1 MPFLEW
7 LEAIGADANPGKA
20 GFQAQGAYLLA
31 CVLGPMLFGTAAA
44 LLLTGIERLFGIKL
58 SSRGGH

>member
-7 LEAIGADANPGKA
+7 LEAIGRDADPSKP
-20 GFQAQGAYLLA
+20 GFQAQGIYLLV
-31 CVLGPMLFGTAAA
+31 CVLGPMLFGALAA
-44 LLLTGIERLFGIKL
+44 LLLTGIERLFGIRL

>member
-1 MPFLEW
+1 MQFLEW
-7 LEAIGADANPGKA
+7 LAAIAKDADPSKE

-31 CVLGPMLFGTAAA
+31 CVLGPMLFGGLAAGV
-44 LLLTGIERLFGIKL
+44 LTGIERLFGIRL